1 MASAT
6 SRPPRRTASTAASF
20 RLKSHIFYYFSQI
33 LARRNRAL
41 NLELRAFG
49 LDYQRWRV
57 MAVLNEETDCSMR
70 RLSDLSS
77 VDRTTLTRTL
87 NLMQEEGLVTRRLRA
102 SDRRSVSV
110 SLSPHGRQLLKQ
122 ILPIVLGQSER
133 ALAGFT
139 AREFDELRGQ
149 LTRIAENLK
158 G

>member
-1 MASAT
+1 M
-6 SRPPRRTASTAASF
+6 
-20 RLKSHIFYYFSQI
+20 
-33 LARRNRAL
+33 
-41 NLELRAFG
+41 ELRAFG

-139 AREFDELRGQ
+139 AQEFDELRGQ

-158 G
+158 R